1 MSKPITI
8 PKYPDYKG
16 NYKGKLLQPILKHS
30 KVHRP
35 KSKWIIKL
43 LWDDLL
49 SKGFSMIVFQGVAVQ
64 DISIGLENPLNLV
77 PPFVPFENDIMGAW
91 GKDME
96 KQWYDNMKSVKEEDF
111 GGLFDDK
118 PSLLTRVKNR
128 LKK

>member
-64 DISIGLENPLNLV
+64 DISKGLENPLNTLKLYEKLMNEYMLEQKV
-77 PPFVPFENDIMGAW
+77 DWNEWHKWPN
-91 GKDME
+91 GK
-96 KQWYDNMKSVKEEDF
+96 S
-111 GGLFDDK
+111 
-118 PSLLTRVKNR
+118 
-128 LKK
+128 